1 MLPLLVKDGL
11 VIAYASSTLI
21 FLAIGL
27 YYYSSTRVTND
38 QQVTF
43 WPTLPF
49 PGLSKLAVSPLASN
63 PSGLRP
69 LS

>member
-38 QQVTF
+38 QQVVTF

-49 PGLSKLAVSPLASN
+49 PGLSKLAVSPQ
-63 PSGLRP
+63 
-69 LS
+69 